1 MQIETNQAMIEKYR
15 IDSTISQSNYEE
27 PSGFSLASLIGETL
41 GGGPFMSILGEV
53 VQIGAT
59 EMLNFLI

>member
-1 MQIETNQAMIEKYR
+1 MIEKYR
-15 IDSTISQSNYEE
+15 IDSTTSQSNYEE
-27 PSGFSLASLIGETL
+27 PSGFSLASLIGETF

-59 EMLNFLI
+59 EMLNLLI